1 MNFIKKSFGLFV
13 LLLCFGCETT
23 VKAPLTTT
31 LPHLKKKGNTTQLI
45 VEDAPF
51 LILGGELGNSTFTSL
66 AAMESVWPTLKKLHL
81 NTLLVPVYWEL
92 IEPVEG
98 QFDFSLYKQLIAEA
112 QKHELKL
119 VLLWFGS
126 WKNSMSS
133 HAPAWV
139 KKDQARFP
147 RVKDEQGISQEI
159 LSPFSKNNLQADLH
173 AYEAL
178 MGFVRSV
185 NEKQQSILMVQTE
198 NEIGMLPSARDHHPL
213 ANAQFEAAVPQ
224 ELISYL
230 NVHKGKLVPE
240 FEALWAAQGYKS
252 AGNWEVVFG
261 KGSATEELFMAWY
274 FAKFTEAVIAAGKA
288 VYPLPMFVNAA
299 LNAPQKK
306 PGEYPSAGPLPHL
319 MDVWKAAGPSID
331 FLSPDFYNP
340 DFKHWCD
347 LYVRQNNPLFVPEH
361 RFDTTAAAKAIY
373 TIGHYE
379 GMGFSPFS
387 IENPS
392 EDHGEKLGKVYA
404 LLEQLTPTITQ
415 LHGAQK
421 MDAVLLDNETT
432 EVQLRF
438 GNYEFTVKHS
448 YTLPW
453 EVKTDGEI
461 WPPSAALIL
470 QTDADTF
477 FFAGTGIVI
486 TFKSLVDPSLRVG
499 ILKNE
504 EGSFENGKWV
514 VHRHLNGDQTHQ
526 GRHVRLFQGDYAIQK
541 LSLYTYE

>member
-66 AAMESVWPTLKKLHL
+66 EAMESVWPTLKKLHL

-185 NEKQQSILMVQTE
+185 NE
-198 NEIGMLPSARDHHPL
+198 
-213 ANAQFEAAVPQ
+213 
-224 ELISYL
+224 
-230 NVHKGKLVPE
+230 
-240 FEALWAAQGYKS
+240 
-252 AGNWEVVFG
+252 
-261 KGSATEELFMAWY
+261 
-274 FAKFTEAVIAAGKA
+274 
-288 VYPLPMFVNAA
+288 
-299 LNAPQKK
+299 
-306 PGEYPSAGPLPHL
+306 
-319 MDVWKAAGPSID
+319 
-331 FLSPDFYNP
+331 
-340 DFKHWCD
+340 
-347 LYVRQNNPLFVPEH
+347 
-361 RFDTTAAAKAIY
+361 
-373 TIGHYE
+373 
-379 GMGFSPFS
+379 
-387 IENPS
+387 
-392 EDHGEKLGKVYA
+392 
-404 LLEQLTPTITQ
+404 
-415 LHGAQK
+415 
-421 MDAVLLDNETT
+421 
-432 EVQLRF
+432 
-438 GNYEFTVKHS
+438 
-448 YTLPW
+448 
-453 EVKTDGEI
+453 
-461 WPPSAALIL
+461 
-470 QTDADTF
+470 
-477 FFAGTGIVI
+477 
-486 TFKSLVDPSLRVG
+486 
-499 ILKNE
+499 
-504 EGSFENGKWV
+504 
-514 VHRHLNGDQTHQ
+514 
-526 GRHVRLFQGDYAIQK
+526 
-541 LSLYTYE
+541 